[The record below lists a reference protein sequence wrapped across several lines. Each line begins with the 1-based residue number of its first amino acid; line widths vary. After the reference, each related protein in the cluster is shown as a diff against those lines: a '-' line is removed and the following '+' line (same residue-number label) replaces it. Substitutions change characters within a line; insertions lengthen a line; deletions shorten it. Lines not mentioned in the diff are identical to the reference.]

1 LGTIKK
7 FEELKCW
14 KLARQLNGVIYRITM
29 SGSFASDYALRD
41 QIRRA
46 SISVSSNVAEGFGR
60 SSRKEFIQFLYYAL
74 GSLQEL
80 NSQLYLAKD
89 LDYLNEN
96 DLSELNNQIE
106 KLKSLIIGLTAY
118 LKTTTVQGNKY
129 KVEEEF
135 TEYGDFQFEFN

>member
-1 LGTIKK
+1 
-7 FEELKCW
+7 
-14 KLARQLNGVIYRITM
+14 M